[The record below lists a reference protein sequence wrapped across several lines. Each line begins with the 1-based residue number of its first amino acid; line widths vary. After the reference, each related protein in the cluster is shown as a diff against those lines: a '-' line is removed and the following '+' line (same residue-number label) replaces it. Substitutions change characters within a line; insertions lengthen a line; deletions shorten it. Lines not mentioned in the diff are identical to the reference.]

1 MCWQV
6 ARTRTLA
13 YGCATHASKGI
24 FLFLLIYLLLRVFSA
39 VANWCV
45 RELTANVY
53 VCVCQQIM
61 LAEQNWNN
69 SNFVV
74 SNFEHKD
81 RLDMCLCI
89 WVHLL
94 CIYEHLHSKIEKLY
108 SVVVLPKLQ
117 LLLSMEKS
125 FPFNFDC
132 HTKFQCYICSCTKT
146 SGEIA

>member
-1 MCWQV
+1 MLASGTNKNACIRMRD
-6 ARTRTLA
+6 ARLERNIFVSFNIFIIA
-13 YGCATHASKGI
+13 RIFGI
-24 FLFLLIYLLLRVFSA
+24 GQLVRSRVDRK
-39 VANWCV
+39 C
-45 RELTANVY
+45 LCL
-53 VCVCQQIM
+53 CVCQQIM